1 MKLKKFMLHYGL
13 FILLLLT
20 IAVACSR
27 ADNEDVAT
35 LQGTVNALSD
45 QNAQMAEAVATQ
57 ASLTQYLLTRPP
69 LLVTPVGPGAEPTPY
84 RPVLGEVVIEDGR
97 CCVGGTAGELLAI
110 AISLEANSPLAEVSE
125 MRLVFGSQPL
135 DEETLSEAPWEP
147 FAQEKMVTIEVP
159 LNWASGYASVQF
171 RDADGNLSIVYH
183 DEIAVEGTAG

>member
-27 ADNEDVAT
+27 ADNEDVAA